1 MYLLYRPHQV
11 VGHELFVT
19 GSVGI
24 SLFPHDA
31 TDLNVL
37 IRNADVA
44 MYQAKARGR
53 NGYQFYAP
61 SMDGEGLERLRMEA
75 LLRRAIEKGELRVAY
90 QPQVDIGTSDPCGR
104 LVGVEALVRWHNAEL
119 GEVPPSRFI
128 PLAED
133 IGFITQLGNWVLEQA
148 CRQMAAWE
156 RAGLLVPKMAV
167 NLSGRQVERGG

>member
-61 SMDGEGLERLRMEA
+61 SMDGEGMERLRMEA
-75 LLRRAIEKGELRVAY
+75 LLRRAIEKGELRLAY
-90 QPQVDIGTSDPCGR
+90 QPQVDIAAVRDGDPGGR

-119 GEVPPSRFI
+119 GEVQPSRFI
-128 PLAED
+128 PLA
-133 IGFITQLGNWVLEQA
+133 
-148 CRQMAAWE
+148 
-156 RAGLLVPKMAV
+156 
-167 NLSGRQVERGG
+167 